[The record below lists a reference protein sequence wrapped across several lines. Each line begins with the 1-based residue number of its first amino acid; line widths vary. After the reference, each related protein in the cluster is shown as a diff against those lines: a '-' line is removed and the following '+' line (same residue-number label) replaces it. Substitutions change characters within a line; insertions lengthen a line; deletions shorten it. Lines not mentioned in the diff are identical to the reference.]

1 MINPLELTGPN
12 FLIFYMLLGTL
23 VLALMYLLRRLS
35 ESGAVPRVDYSDPY
49 LIAYLRGGELETM
62 RVAAVSLI
70 DRGFLILSN
79 RRLELV
85 NDRAIDLVRRPVEA
99 AVLRRAQATNDLML
113 FFDSR
118 TIRRTTVEYKETL
131 QRLRLLPDAHIY
143 RVRMLILA
151 AALAVLIGFA
161 LASAVTAAMRGRYN
175 IFYLILLAAFF
186 CGVAIKYYNP
196 LRTALGD
203 ALLTDLRTLFQSLKN
218 RASMIRA
225 GGATGEAVLL
235 MAVFGINA
243 LPGATFPAAREFDDR
258 RRSNRTS
265 CGGGH
270 GCHSCHSSCSSS
282 CSSASC
288 GGGGGSGCGGGGG
301 CGGGS

>member
-1 MINPLELTGPN
+1 
-12 FLIFYMLLGTL
+12 
-23 VLALMYLLRRLS
+23 MYVLRRIA
-35 ESGAVPRVDYSDPY
+35 ESGTVPRIDYSDPY

-70 DRGFLILSN
+70 DRGLLKLSD

-85 NDRAIDLVRRPVEA
+85 NDKAIDLVRRPVEA
-99 AVLRRAQATNDLML
+99 AVLRRAQATNDLRR

-131 QRLRLLPDAHIY
+131 QQLRLLPDDRTY
-143 RVRMLILA
+143 RARALTLSVALLIL
-151 AALAVLIGFA
+151 LGFA
-161 LASAVTAAMRGRYN
+161 LASAVTAAMRGRFN
-175 IFYLILLAAFF
+175 ILYLALLAAFF

-196 LRTALGD
+196 FRTALGEM
-203 ALLTDLRTLFQSLKN
+203 LLADLRTLFQSLKN
-218 RASMIRA
+218 RASTIRA
-225 GGATGEAVLL
+225 GGATGEAALL

-258 RRSNRTS
+258 RRPSRTN

-270 GCHSCHSSCSSS
+270 GCHGSWGTSCSSS
-282 CSSASC
+282 SC
-288 GGGGGSGCGGGGG
+288 GGGGSSGCGGGGG